1 MANVE
6 ALTRA
11 GIDYD
16 GALDRFGGNAALY
29 LKLAAKYLDDA
40 HFTALEAALAADDA
54 ATAESEAHAL
64 KGVAGNL
71 SFTTLYD
78 QAKTIN
84 DLLRTGDAASAKAL
98 LPEAKAT
105 DARIRE
111 ALAAL

>member
-1 MANVE
+1 MTNIE
-6 ALTRA
+6 ALTQA

-40 HFTALEAALAADDA
+40 HFTALEAALANDDT

-71 SFTTLYD
+71 SFAVLYD
-78 QAKTIN
+78 QAKAIN
-84 DLLRTGDAASAKAL
+84 DLLRAGNVAGAKAL
-98 LPEAKAT
+98 LPEAKAA
-105 DARIRE
+105 DERIRE
-111 ALAAL
+111 ALATL